1 MLKAFTTYHLTVV
14 VSFAGILFLA
24 TACQFQSEK
33 HDNSQV
39 VSTGSQAVVVHEDY
53 QPIVIDDIRPQ
64 TLNNLQRFFK
74 EMNYS
79 WKHLDEGV
87 PPFILG
93 EFPQDLNDSVH
104 VPLKKQSFFMGI
116 LPMVLLANE
125 EVQRERKILL
135 ELLEAHGS
143 SKDLTQTE
151 QQVLKN
157 LAKKYR
163 LRGNPLTDHRT
174 RTRLI
179 SRIDTVPPSLAL
191 AQAANESGWGS
202 SRFAREGN
210 NLFGEWTFKPGT
222 GIVPNDR
229 PPGEIYEVRKFSSLY
244 DSVRS
249 YLLNINTN
257 PAYFDLRETRAQL
270 RHQGLALTGKALAA
284 GLVRY
289 STRGEA
295 YVAEIKRMIRQNSLS
310 RANETKLREPS
321 AIIQT
326 AQQSSGNGLF
336 SSRRLVSLQNSEVW
350 QNP

>member
-1 MLKAFTTYHLTVV
+1 MPKVFPTYHLTAVV
-14 VSFAGILFLA
+14 IFAGILFFA

-33 HDNSQV
+33 HDNSKIV
-39 VSTGSQAVVVHEDY
+39 AAGSQTNVVHQVY
-53 QPIVIDDIRPQ
+53 QPVVIDNIRPQ
-64 TLNNLQRFFK
+64 TLNNLHRFFK

-104 VPLKKQSFFMGI
+104 VPLKKQSFFMSI
-116 LPMVLLANE
+116 LPMVLLANQ
-125 EVQRERKILL
+125 EVLGERKILL
-135 ELLEAHGS
+135 ELLETHGS
-143 SKDLTQTE
+143 SRDLSKTE
-151 QQVLKN
+151 QQALKN

-179 SRIDTVPPSLAL
+179 NRIDTVPPSLVL
-191 AQAANESGWGS
+191 AQAANESGWGN

-229 PPGEIYEVRKFSSLY
+229 PPGEIYEVKKFPRLY
-244 DSVRS
+244 ESVRS

-257 PAYFDLRETRAQL
+257 PAYF
-270 RHQGLALTGKALAA
+270 
-284 GLVRY
+284 
-289 STRGEA
+289 
-295 YVAEIKRMIRQNSLS
+295 EICK
-310 RANETKLREPS
+310 T
-321 AIIQT
+321 
-326 AQQSSGNGLF
+326 
-336 SSRRLVSLQNSEVW
+336 
-350 QNP
+350 